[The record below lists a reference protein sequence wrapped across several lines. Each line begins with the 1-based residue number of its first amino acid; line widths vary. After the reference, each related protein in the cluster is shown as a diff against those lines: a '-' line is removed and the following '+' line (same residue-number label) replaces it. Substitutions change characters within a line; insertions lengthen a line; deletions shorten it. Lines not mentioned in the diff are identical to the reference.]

1 MIDWSRG
8 SIRFSNLLKS
18 IDNRAARASKKSQ
31 ASSLFALGGFRL
43 GDGKQEREN
52 RLFLFELL
60 EQTVVR
66 FHSTTDSSRSSREHV
81 TTSGSTHNGGST
93 HAFSLHTHDPERRET
108 YRHTHTHTRSV
119 SLAFF
124 HGAITLCFR
133 SGYASTREKRFL
145 DRINIEITAR
155 VTRHTVAATPV
166 ASRDSYLRI
175 YRPRAEVERPRKI
188 RAEEGGWGE
197 IDAIHP

>member
-1 MIDWSRG
+1 MENKSAKTG
-8 SIRFSNLLKS
+8 CFYSNCSNKLLFVSIRLP
-18 IDNRAARASKKSQ
+18 IPRGAHASTSRRQ
-31 ASSLFALGGFRL
+31 VVHIMVEAPTPFLSTPTIPR
-43 GDGKQEREN
+43 DGKR
-52 RLFLFELL
+52 
-60 EQTVVR
+60 
-66 FHSTTDSSRSSREHV
+66 TD
-81 TTSGSTHNGGST
+81 T
-93 HAFSLHTHDPERRET
+93 
-108 YRHTHTHTRSV
+108 HTHTHTRSV

-175 YRPRAEVERPRKI
+175 YRPRAEVERPRRI
-188 RAEEGGWGE
+188 RAEEGG
-197 IDAIHP
+197 